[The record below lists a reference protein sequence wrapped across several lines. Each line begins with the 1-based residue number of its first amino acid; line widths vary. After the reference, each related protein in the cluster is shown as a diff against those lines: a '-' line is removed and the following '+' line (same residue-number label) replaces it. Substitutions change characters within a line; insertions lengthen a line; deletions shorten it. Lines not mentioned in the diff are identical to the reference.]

1 MREPAWESGLGEQA
15 EGSPLEGSPLKG
27 AGRADAAEE
36 TGPRRA
42 RCGDPEAAPFLT
54 WANRCPSLTSAGRA
68 GGRARQP
75 SPLGGFTAWVP
86 LPSPSHRLPLT
97 SIHFPGPLSFP
108 SPLVTRKKR
117 TARRCGG
124 RALGEASVRARPAVA
139 GPCAASGRS
148 GSPSGTRCGAAVGRL
163 TGRLQRCLNIF
174 RRGPCPAEQ
183 LP

>member
-1 MREPAWESGLGEQA
+1 MRELAGESGLGDPA

-27 AGRADAAEE
+27 AGGADAAEE

-54 WANRCPSLTSAGRA
+54 WANRCPSLTSSGRA
-68 GGRARQP
+68 GGRARHP
-75 SPLGGFTAWVP
+75 SPLGGFTAWVS

-97 SIHFPGPLSFP
+97 SIHLPGPLSFP

-124 RALGEASVRARPAVA
+124 RALGEPRFGHCRRWRDRVRRQA
-139 GPCAASGRS
+139 GPGHR
-148 GSPSGTRCGAAVGRL
+148 VGRGAGL
-163 TGRLQRCLNIF
+163 RSAG
-174 RRGPCPAEQ
+174 
-183 LP
+183 